1 MPANQGTLSILYGS
15 RRKMGGKPRKRK
27 KADYVRVARLIRIVF
42 SVMAGL
48 MLITAAG
55 NVILSGRLTIIS
67 PFSFGAL
74 LTVALA
80 ILISSLLTARE
91 HQAVLTRQAAEL
103 RAAAQRLETSL
114 RNAAAMNARLYQSEI
129 RYKGLVDAQG
139 DAIFRRDAS
148 SRLTYGNDAFFKM
161 FGLDP
166 AHTLGYPFA
175 PELHPESRA
184 PLFGSFA
191 AVETTRRSFHYDQH
205 VRTAS
210 GWRWISWE
218 DHAVRDGYGRLV
230 EVQSVGR
237 DVTERKALEDALTE
251 ARDRAEAA
259 SRAKSGFL
267 ATMSHEIRTPMNG
280 VLGMGRLLLETDLK
294 PEQRTYA
301 EAITQSGEALLIL
314 IGDILDFSKIES
326 GTLTLD
332 EDEVEV
338 RALVA
343 GVAELLGPRAHAKNI
358 EIATAV
364 ARDVPRAIRV
374 DQVRLRQVL
383 TNLMGNAV
391 KFTENGGICVVVK
404 MHQGRDRDFL
414 RVEVRDTGVGVPPQ
428 KRQEIFQEFVQ
439 ADSSHARKFGGSGL
453 GLAISKR
460 LVETMGGEIGV
471 DPNPTHGSVF
481 WFTLPALVVK
491 AADAEALPLQG
502 IRIAIVSRNKVL
514 REGLGLQVESQGG
527 EAVNFSHL
535 PPGGKIDAVLI
546 DSGTDS
552 APDPLV
558 PPDLAVPTLVLV
570 TPAARSRLEDLR
582 AMGFAGYLVKPVRE
596 ASLSEQ
602 LNFCLAT
609 ARVGSTNPVSSE
621 STTAPPAK
629 PVAVEPP
636 PLVQPQPGPTPP
648 VPPSPALQA
657 KASGWS
663 GLKILL
669 AEDNPVNALLI
680 RELLRRRGHRLKE
693 VTTGVAAV
701 AAAENE
707 AFDLLLT
714 DIHMPGMDGIEAT
727 RAIRAIEEK
736 NLRPRMPIVAL
747 TADAMETGKRACRE
761 AGMDGFLTKPVDPAE
776 LEEMFRMLFPSEEG
790 LPHTAA
796 A

>member
-1 MPANQGTLSILYGS
+1 MTL
-15 RRKMGGKPRKRK
+15 
-27 KADYVRVARLIRIVF
+27 ARLIRIVF
-42 SVMAGL
+42 GTIAGL
-48 MLITAAG
+48 MLVVAVGDIMLA
-55 NVILSGRLTIIS
+55 GRLTIVS
-67 PFSFGAL
+67 PASFGAL

-80 ILISSLLTARE
+80 FLISNILNSRE
-91 HQAVLTRQAAEL
+91 RHSMLGQQANEM
-103 RAAAQRLETSL
+103 RAAALRLENSL
-114 RNAAAMNARLYQSEI
+114 RNAAAANTRLYQSEI

-148 SRLTYGNDAFFKM
+148 SRLTYANEAFFKL
-161 FGLDP
+161 FGLEP
-166 AHTLGYPFA
+166 SRALGYPFA
-175 PELHPESRA
+175 PDLHPESRA

-191 AVETTRRSFHYDQH
+191 ALETTRGRAHYDQH
-205 VRTAS
+205 VRTTS

-218 DHAVRDGYGRLV
+218 DHAVRDGQGRLV

-251 ARDRAEAA
+251 ARDNAEAA

-301 EAITQSGEALLIL
+301 EAITQSGEALLTL

-338 RALVA
+338 RALVE

-358 EIATAV
+358 EITTIV
-364 ARDVPRAIRV
+364 ARDVPQAIRT
-374 DQVRLRQVL
+374 DHVRVRQIL

-391 KFTENGGICVVVK
+391 KFTEKGGVCVALAISQTRSGDV
-404 MHQGRDRDFL
+404 L

-428 KRQEIFQEFVQ
+428 KRQEIFNEFVQ

-460 LVETMGGEIGV
+460 LVETMGGEIGIEAG
-471 DPNPTHGSVF
+471 PENGSIF
-481 WFTLPALVVK
+481 WFTLPAIMVRPMR
-491 AADAEALPLQG
+491 DEALPLAG
-502 IRIAIVSRNKVL
+502 KRFAIVSRNKVL
-514 REGLGLQVESQGG
+514 REGLCLQIEAQGG
-527 EAVNFSHL
+527 EGINFSLL

-558 PPDLAVPTLVLV
+558 PPDLSVPTLVMV
-570 TPAARSRLEDLR
+570 TPAARTRLDDLR
-582 AMGFAGYLVKPVRE
+582 AMGFAGYLVKPIRE
-596 ASLSEQ
+596 ASLAEQ
-602 LNFCLAT
+602 LNLCLSM
-609 ARVGSTNPVSSE
+609 ARIGRAPGASF
-621 STTAPPAK
+621 PPAEVVT
-629 PVAVEPP
+629 PTPAVPRAEPP
-636 PLVQPQPGPTPP
+636 PL
-648 VPPSPALQA
+648 A
-657 KASGWS
+657 KSSATA

-680 RELLRRRGHRLKE
+680 RELLRRRGHLIKE
-693 VTTGVAAV
+693 VTTGSAAV
-701 AAAENE
+701 AAMESG

-714 DIHMPGMDGIEAT
+714 DIHMPGMDGIEAA
-727 RAIRAIEEK
+727 RAIRAMEAK
-736 NLRPRMPIVAL
+736 NMRPRVPIVAL
-747 TADAMETGKRACRE
+747 TADALETGKRACQD

-776 LEEMFRMLFPSEEG
+776 LEEMFQTLFPSREG
-790 LPHTAA
+790 LPHTEAA
-796 A
+796 